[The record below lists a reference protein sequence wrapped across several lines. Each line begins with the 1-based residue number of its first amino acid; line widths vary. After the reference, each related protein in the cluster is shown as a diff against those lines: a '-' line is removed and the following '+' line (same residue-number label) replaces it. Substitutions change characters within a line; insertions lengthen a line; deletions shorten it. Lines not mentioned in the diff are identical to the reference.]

1 MAHPC
6 KTDEK
11 YEIKHRADGG
21 AVEKDE
27 AKDKKLV
34 KKGIRQHET
43 HEHGGEHT
51 DLKLRGGG
59 KVKGEAAK
67 QHLGRRARGGRA
79 SKGPSRINIVIATG
93 KDRDQPPPAPPMPP
107 PGPPPMPPPG
117 PPPGPPGAGPG
128 GPPPGLRP
136 PMQRGGGVP
145 YPHPEAGGGG
155 GKARLMKHQAAEN
168 GRYERG
174 GAAKKRQAGGRIAVV
189 AHSRRRANGGRIR
202 RADGGDVP
210 HLQGGGTFGMPA
222 TGSTMS
228 NWGARAPGS
237 QQVGMAMPPGTA
249 VPGGVMDPAHAA
261 YHQARLANP
270 GMGPWRNLSPAQ
282 QGIWASPGGPNA
294 YAATGGPPVPFPP
307 GVGPGT
313 VGTAATPIPNPVAG
327 NPTGTLGM
335 PAMPRKRGG
344 RVRR

>member
-27 AKDKKLV
+27 KKDKKLV

-155 GKARLMKHQAAEN
+155 GKARLMKHEAAEN

-174 GAAKKRQAGGRIAVV
+174 GATKKRQAGGRIAVV

-228 NWGARAPGS
+228 NWGARAPGAP
-237 QQVGMAMPPGTA
+237 QVGMAMPGAAPA
-249 VPGGVMDPAHAA
+249 GGMSPAHMA
-261 YHQARLANP
+261 YHQARMADP
-270 GMGPWRNLSPAQ
+270 SMGAWRTLSPAQ
-282 QGIWASPGGPNA
+282 QNAWAGPGGMGMGAPPVNPFA
-294 YAATGGPPVPFPP
+294 MTGGPPVPFPP

-313 VGTAATPIPNPVAG
+313 TGTAATPIPRAV
-327 NPTGTLGM
+327 PTG
-335 PAMPRKRGG
+335 PPIQQQRGG
-344 RVRR
+344 RVKSRR